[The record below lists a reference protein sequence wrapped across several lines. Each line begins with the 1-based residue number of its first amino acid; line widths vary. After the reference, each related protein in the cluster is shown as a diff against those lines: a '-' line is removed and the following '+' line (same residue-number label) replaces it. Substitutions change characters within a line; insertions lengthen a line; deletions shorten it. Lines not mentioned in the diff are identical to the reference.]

1 MSLEFVLRFKTQ
13 PVNALELWIGLLTAP
28 ISRRNSMQFERA
40 DFLGGIR
47 MPASAKIN
55 KFSLPVPR
63 HIFIKRQRFSL
74 ADKFLGQLHF
84 ERLFNFLQKLNHTLR
99 LFLMTHKSL
108 ILIDDFLHFSLKD
121 FQVFGYQRARKQ
133 KVIIKPMLNH
143 RSDSEFCIWKHLQN
157 G

>member
-1 MSLEFVLRFKTQ
+1 MSLQFVVRFKTQ

-28 ISRRNSMQFERA
+28 ISRCNSMQFERSNLFRGVCMSA
-40 DFLGGIR
+40 
-47 MPASAKIN
+47 AAKIN

-74 ADKFLGQLHF
+74 AYKFLGQLHF
-84 ERLFNFLQKLNHTLR
+84 ERLFNFLQKLNHTLP

-121 FQVFGYQRARKQ
+121 FQV
-133 KVIIKPMLNH
+133 L
-143 RSDSEFCIWKHLQN
+143 D
-157 G
+157 